1 MSIYKK
7 ISEDPRTF
15 ETVSDFLKY
24 YEKNKEDLDEMN
36 TRSMNLKFKING
48 HHIGRKQGKLILYP
62 IKKFEENAP
71 ENENIQEMKNQIREL
86 QEGLDDLREMFNK
99 MVDQIKKLQGRINQS
114 TSLPYNYHK

>member
-62 IKKFEENAP
+62 IKK
-71 ENENIQEMKNQIREL
+71 MKKML
-86 QEGLDDLREMFNK
+86 QRMKIF
-99 MVDQIKKLQGRINQS
+99 KK
-114 TSLPYNYHK
+114 